1 MAVLQRVSAGSGAVR
16 ARVARCTWRWAHT
29 EKDRE
34 PAVDAIATWFSTMLD
49 SVGVRTSR
57 SSQIASLGLC
67 RARIE
72 GWRVVLPSASRA
84 LSQPRPDRWLQPPQS
99 HVLPHLTTSD
109 VCSTCQPKAYKVSLA
124 GVGGNHLIYCL
135 VSHHLYRL
143 HPPASLA

>member
-1 MAVLQRVSAGSGAVR
+1 MAGLQRVSAGSGAVH
-16 ARVARCTWRWAHT
+16 ARVARCTWRWAHM

-49 SVGVRTSR
+49 NVGALTSR

-84 LSQPRPDRWLQPPQS
+84 KNGKNEALVGIRNGSIQILVDHFRNGSRRSGSRDQGLS
-99 HVLPHLTTSD
+99 
-109 VCSTCQPKAYKVSLA
+109 
-124 GVGGNHLIYCL
+124 
-135 VSHHLYRL
+135 
-143 HPPASLA
+143 